1 MKAYVI
7 NLESRAD
14 RWNSVLAQSLKL
26 ELEIVRID
34 ALPISSIS
42 EEKEGFVTP
51 GVAAIWL
58 SHQKAMSI
66 FLESGDTHGLI
77 LEDDFLI
84 EKNFAHKLANISNFV
99 NFDFI
104 QIGYLKTSP
113 FDAIACHVANVV
125 DWLLKA
131 LAFSFKFGLLRNARI
146 SKKLLVREQV
156 GIPAWL
162 VVNDIR
168 AGGHAYVVSRK
179 FAAAVQNMNI
189 PIFISS
195 DGYFRA
201 LGWMRSFSMF
211 RFRKSSVGQS
221 KSPSSVTNRFT
232 SQA

>member
-1 MKAYVI
+1 V
-7 NLESRAD
+7 D
-14 RWNSVLAQSLKL
+14 RWNSVIAQSLKL
-26 ELEIVRID
+26 ELEVVRID
-34 ALPISSIS
+34 ALPLSSVS
-42 EEKEGFVTP
+42 KEKEGFVTR

-66 FLESGDTHGLI
+66 FLESGETHGLI

-84 EKNFAHKLANISNFV
+84 HKKFVHKLATIS

-113 FDAIACHVANVV
+113 FDAIACYVANVV
-125 DWLLKA
+125 DWSLKA
-131 LAFSFKFGLLRNARI
+131 LSFILKMRISRNARI

-156 GIPAWL
+156 GIPSWL

-168 AGGHAYVVSRK
+168 AGAHAYVVSRR
-179 FAAAVQNMNI
+179 FAEAAQEMNT
-189 PIFISS
+189 PIFIST

-211 RFRKSSVGQS
+211 RFRKSAVGQS